1 MEILLI
7 IRTNFGEPN
16 NNNNSNNNNNNNN
29 NKTLVGG
36 KIYFGKR
43 FFDVRSVLITHFKL
57 TYLKIERNGYVDCN
71 NQTKFFRDELAGIVS
86 FRALLKLKQLES

>member
-16 NNNNSNNNNNNNN
+16 NNNNNK
-29 NKTLVGG
+29 KTLVGG
-36 KIYFGKR
+36 KIYFGRR
-43 FFDVRSVLITHFKL
+43 FFDVRLVLITHFKL

-71 NQTKFFRDELAGIVS
+71 NQTKFF
-86 FRALLKLKQLES
+86 

>member
-16 NNNNSNNNNNNNN
+16 NNNNNNK
-29 NKTLVGG
+29 KTLVGG
-36 KIYFGKR
+36 KIYFGRR

-57 TYLKIERNGYVDCN
+57 TYLKIERKRIC
-71 NQTKFFRDELAGIVS
+71 
-86 FRALLKLKQLES
+86 

>member
-16 NNNNSNNNNNNNN
+16 NNNNNK
-29 NKTLVGG
+29 KTLVGG
-36 KIYFGKR
+36 KIYFGRR

-57 TYLKIERNGYVDCN
+57 TYLKNRKKRIYRLQQSN
-71 NQTKFFRDELAGIVS
+71 KIF
-86 FRALLKLKQLES
+86 

>member
-16 NNNNSNNNNNNNN
+16 NNNNNNNNNNK
-29 NKTLVGG
+29 KTLVGG

>member
-1 MEILLI
+1 MI

-16 NNNNSNNNNNNNN
+16 NNNNNNK
-29 NKTLVGG
+29 KTLVGC
-36 KIYFGKR
+36 KIYFGRR

-71 NQTKFFRDELAGIVS
+71 NQTIFF
-86 FRALLKLKQLES
+86 